1 MKENAKNKNLGSSL
15 VNDGQIG
22 DQKKIF
28 KSKYPKD
35 YDKGPELSIK
45 SIHTPLMGEV
55 NFVHA
60 KRPKHIKKQESLKPP
75 VEKDEEG

>member
-1 MKENAKNKNLGSSL
+1 M

-60 KRPKHIKKQESLKPP
+60 KRPKHIKKQ
-75 VEKDEEG
+75 